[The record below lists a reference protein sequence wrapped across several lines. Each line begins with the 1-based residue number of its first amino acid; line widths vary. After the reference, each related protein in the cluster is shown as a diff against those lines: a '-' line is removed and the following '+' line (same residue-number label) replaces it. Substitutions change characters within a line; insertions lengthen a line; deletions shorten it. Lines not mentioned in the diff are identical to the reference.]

1 MLTQSGK
8 VQQRVVLVSCPPM
21 QSPTGA
27 AVPKCNRCSQGE
39 NNSAGES
46 SSACR
51 RPGRG
56 GHACSYVPKVAATST
71 YQRTTTQLAVVG
83 ILFPRTNTH
92 TTYPTTCSCTHT
104 RTTNYSGLCACT
116 HTVPLCLSLCV
127 ATSWTRRKP
136 FAEIVVGRRCAGSC
150 GRCITPLEQHTG

>member
-8 VQQRVVLVSCPPM
+8 VQRVVPCPPM